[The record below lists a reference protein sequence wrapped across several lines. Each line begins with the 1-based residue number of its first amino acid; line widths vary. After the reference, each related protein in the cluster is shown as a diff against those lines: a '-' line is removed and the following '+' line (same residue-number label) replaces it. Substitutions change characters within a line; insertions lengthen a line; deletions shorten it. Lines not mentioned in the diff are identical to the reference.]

1 MDKFIRRNEV
11 YEITSIKDPQ
21 LWKLEKKG
29 EFPRRRRLTER
40 TVAWLSSEVQEW
52 MDSRPASSGD
62 ITNLKYQDSVAA

>member
-1 MDKFIRRNEV
+1 MDKFIRRDEV

-40 TVAWLSSEVQEW
+40 TVAWLSSEVTAW
-52 MDSRPASSGD
+52 VDSRPTSSGD
-62 ITNLKYQDSVAA
+62 LPNLKYQDSQAA